1 MELKKVTCPNCG
13 SSEIEKVSDE
23 QYKCSYCGATFMIDY
38 DEEDAQIISKEK
50 ELTMQRERFEHEERL
65 RKEAQTST
73 SGKKAPRF
81 FALFMFVMIVAILAL
96 SLFASIYEPNNS
108 SSTESQT
115 EQTSK
120 KKSQYRLL
128 DSSDISAGIDLS
140 EFKKA
145 ADTFAQNKKEAY
157 TGSWTQA
164 GEPKLVAEYFLNS
177 EDANMLWFF
186 YEYTWEKEGS
196 DPEKRYV
203 AVHFDDIRM
212 TEDGKIKSNYR
223 PEEYYHS
230 EFLGNYLVSGYFD
243 FDSAYRE
250 TITAHPECEITE
262 IALND

>member
-1 MELKKVTCPNCG
+1 
-13 SSEIEKVSDE
+13 
-23 QYKCSYCGATFMIDY
+23 
-38 DEEDAQIISKEK
+38 
-50 ELTMQRERFEHEERL
+50 
-65 RKEAQTST
+65 
-73 SGKKAPRF
+73 
-81 FALFMFVMIVAILAL
+81 MFVMIVAILAL

-164 GEPKLVAEYFLNS
+164 GEPKFVGEYLLNS
-177 EDANMLWFF
+177 DDTNMLWFF

-196 DPEKRYV
+196 NPEKRYV

-230 EFLGNYLVSGYFD
+230 EFLGNYLISGYFD

-250 TITAHPECEITE
+250 TITAHPESTVTEITL
-262 IALND
+262 AD